1 MTFINFLLWVV
12 LIFISILI
20 VLGAFCLLMI
30 IGSIMG
36 TFSARLSERIIENIN
51 RRFEKWLI
59 DVKLKKGRLYSF

>member
-36 TFSARLSERIIENIN
+36 TFSVRLSERIIENIS
-51 RRFEKWLI
+51 RRFEK
-59 DVKLKKGRLYSF
+59 

>member
-20 VLGAFCLLMI
+20 ILSAFCLLMI

-36 TFSARLSERIIENIN
+36 VFSARISGKIIDNIN
-51 RRFEKWLI
+51 RRFRN
-59 DVKLKKGRLYSF
+59 D